1 MGKLPRMGKPPF
13 LTPHQ
18 VQNDDLLEVVE
29 EPYVK
34 AAEDSKFGRERGYA
48 AVRLIR
54 TGELF
59 TAGFNATTWDRLL
72 GAFGEEG
79 KLWVGKRFKV
89 TLETQTIRGM
99 QKLVMF
105 GKPYHDPQAPVTLE
119 GALGHD
125 ASRPA

>member
-48 AVRLIR
+48 AVRQ
-54 TGELF
+54 
-59 TAGFNATTWDRLL
+59 ASCLL
-72 GAFGEEG
+72 LVSTRQLGIVFSA
-79 KLWVGKRFKV
+79 LLAKRV
-89 TLETQTIRGM
+89 SCGWES
-99 QKLVMF
+99 V
-105 GKPYHDPQAPVTLE
+105 
-119 GALGHD
+119 
-125 ASRPA
+125 SR